1 MCCAKRDGQGTYTY
15 AKWEDV
21 NFKLD
26 SPQSESDRGESQLKI
41 ERAKWWLHIS
51 LPGPSMFEKGYILIR
66 IYICT
71 YIYICIVLILALS
84 PSVSLSLLSQSLLSV
99 RRIILCW
106 SALYLSAIRVFCR
119 YDCLACSLSLFLL
132 APVLLEEGFVEVW
145 RRMWVR
151 QCGGFLRGFRGV
163 S

>member
-1 MCCAKRDGQGTYTY
+1 MTSCASEPEAAFACTLPDPRPSAASWGRSPGPMKSMLEAVMCCAKRDAQGTYTY

-66 IYICT
+66 IYCSFLPL
-71 YIYICIVLILALS
+71 YCWKKGLS
-84 PSVSLSLLSQSLLSV
+84 
-99 RRIILCW
+99 R
-106 SALYLSAIRVFCR
+106 
-119 YDCLACSLSLFLL
+119 
-132 APVLLEEGFVEVW
+132 
-145 RRMWVR
+145 
-151 QCGGFLRGFRGV
+151 CGGECGHVNAGV

>member
-66 IYICT
+66 IYCSFLPL
-71 YIYICIVLILALS
+71 YCWKKGLS
-84 PSVSLSLLSQSLLSV
+84 
-99 RRIILCW
+99 R
-106 SALYLSAIRVFCR
+106 
-119 YDCLACSLSLFLL
+119 
-132 APVLLEEGFVEVW
+132 
-145 RRMWVR
+145 
-151 QCGGFLRGFRGV
+151 CGGECGYVNAGV

>member
-1 MCCAKRDGQGTYTY
+1 MCCAKRDAQGTYAY

-71 YIYICIVLILALS
+71 YIYMHCLDPCAISLCL
-84 PSVSLSLLSQSLLSV
+84 SLSLVSVSSLRPPYHSLLEC
-99 RRIILCW
+99 IIFVCHPC
-106 SALYLSAIRVFCR
+106 F
-119 YDCLACSLSLFLL
+119 LSL
-132 APVLLEEGFVEVW
+132 
-145 RRMWVR
+145 
-151 QCGGFLRGFRGV
+151 
-163 S
+163 